1 MSGNLVEV
9 SDGNLKTLIS
19 QNTSLIVDCWAPWC
33 GPCHMLSPIFEE
45 LSQEFSDIKFGKLN
59 VDENEGTSREYG
71 IMSIPTMLVFK
82 NGQLVD
88 KWIGALPKPLL
99 KDKINEVLGK

>member
-45 LSQEFSDIKFGKLN
+45 LSQEFTNIKFGKLN
-59 VDENEGTSREYG
+59 VDENEGASSEYG